1 MGTELSL
8 RKNPHIYGQLIFD
21 KGTKSIQLEKDS
33 LYKWCLDNWIPMLK
47 EHKINEK
54 LESLWR
60 SRYNEYICGDFRT
73 EKYIPERKWLVDGLV
88 AH

>member
-1 MGTELSL
+1 MNSY
-8 RKNPHIYGQLIFD
+8 ICGQLIFD

-54 LESLWR
+54 LESL
-60 SRYNEYICGDFRT
+60 
-73 EKYIPERKWLVDGLV
+73 
-88 AH
+88 